1 MALTSCL
8 PLRSGYLACSAAQP
22 AGAAALAETGAKMPA
37 RRNAPSMALRNPATA
52 AECAPR
58 VRASVENHVCIC
70 FLLRRCHGGAMFQVR
85 REPTVTRPGR
95 ACPGAYKML
104 DQPGA
109 GFGQRLRKLW
119 AMGGKAT
126 QGRWISRFGRL
137 HR

>member
-8 PLRSGYLACSAAQP
+8 PLRSGYFACSAAQP

-85 REPTVTRPGR
+85 R
-95 ACPGAYKML
+95 GAY
-104 DQPGA
+104 DQPPGPGLSRGVQNVGPA
-109 GFGQRLRKLW
+109 GSRIW
-119 AMGGKAT
+119 AAAAEIMGDWGKDT
-126 QGRWISRFGRL
+126 QVPSIGRF
-137 HR
+137 